1 MGRSKPLINR
11 AEAKSIPQRGSVR
24 LGQRRANALPDEN
37 MPMNLRVAPSWRQTA
52 RLALV
57 VALALPL
64 GVPMSLAALPFEH
77 GQSPHVSP
85 QLPASGELLA
95 GLQRLGV
102 VGTVLYVAAHPD
114 DENSRLLAW
123 LAGER
128 GLRAVYLSLTRGDGG
143 QNLIGTEQDELL
155 GVLRTHELLAA
166 RQVDGAEQRFTRAR
180 DLGYTKATV
189 EALQIWGEDAVLT
202 DVVRQLRQVQPD
214 VVITRFTP
222 QPPNHG
228 HHMAS
233 AVLAAEAF
241 AAAGDTKQFQG
252 VLTPWQ
258 PQRLLHNVT
267 LFNRKLE
274 DVKAPYKLD
283 VGGYSPLLG
292 RDWGE
297 VAAQSRSQHKSQG
310 FGVATAR
317 GPLPEFFEH
326 LAGSKPQDT
335 DPFSGIEFRW
345 QRFAGG
351 APIDAAVAEL
361 VQRYE
366 LRAPQNSLAG
376 LAKLRGLI
384 AKLPT
389 DNPYRDA
396 KLRDV
401 ERLLAACA
409 GLWLEAKTD
418 AAALVPGQSFAVKTT
433 ELLGLPAQVALRG
446 VRLVG
451 AAETPVQTLALD
463 LPLHASQTQLV
474 SAQVPASAVPTTP
487 YWLHQPPQ
495 GGLHVLDKPED
506 LHLPVAPAPL
516 RAVFDLSI
524 AGVAVAVERAVQWQ
538 WTDPVRGERSR
549 PVEVVAPFALSPDRP
564 VALVPQGQ
572 VAALQWTLTSALPG
586 PTAEPL
592 RVDFAVPTGWK
603 CAPDHVIVPAGL
615 RGEPTTLTVRVTAP
629 SGPMAQGVLRAR
641 ATWQGQSWSLRQ
653 DTLEYEHIPQITVR
667 RPAEVRLQSAALVLG
682 KRRIGYIPGPGD
694 KVAEALQSVGY
705 QVTLLP
711 EARLATDDLSSYDAI
726 VVGVR
731 ALNAQP
737 KLAVHLKKLYAWVEA
752 GGRLIMQYHTNSR
765 VGPLTVPLG
774 PYPLEIGRERV
785 TDETAAMHWQDPAD
799 TLLTAPNRLNDADM
813 QGWVQERGLYFAQTW
828 DAHYRTP
835 LQLQDPGEALQSG
848 ALLVAQH
855 GKGTYI
861 YTGLAFFRQLPAGVP
876 GAWRLF
882 ANLLGP

>member
-1 MGRSKPLINR
+1 MPLPP
-11 AEAKSIPQRGSVR
+11 IPQPPLVH
-24 LGQRRANALPDEN
+24 RAL
-37 MPMNLRVAPSWRQTA
+37 
-52 RLALV
+52 LAAAAWA
-57 VALALPL
+57 ALAA
-64 GVPMSLAALPFEH
+64 GVTMPVEAQAQEHALTP
-77 GQSPHVSP
+77 QVVP
-85 QLPASGELLA
+85 QLPSA
-95 GLQRLGV
+95 GALVAAMQRLGT

-166 RQVDGAEQRFTRAR
+166 RQIDGAEQRFTRAR
-180 DLGYTKATV
+180 DLGYTKTTV
-189 EALQIWGEDAVLT
+189 EALTIWGKNAVLG
-202 DVVRQLRQVQPD
+202 DVVRQLRQVRPD

-228 HHMAS
+228 HHTAS
-233 AVLAAEAF
+233 AELAALAF
-241 AAAGDTKQFQG
+241 AAAGDAKQFPD
-252 VLTPWQ
+252 VLTPWL
-258 PQRLLHNVT
+258 PARLLHNVT
-267 LFNRKLE
+267 LFNRKIE

-297 VAAQSRSQHKSQG
+297 VAAASRSQHKSQG

-326 LAGSKPQDT
+326 LAGSNPT
-335 DPFSGIEFRW
+335 TADPFSGLEFRW

-361 VQRYE
+361 VQAFDPRV
-366 LRAPQNSLAG
+366 PQKSLPG
-376 LAKLRGLI
+376 LAKLRGLLER
-384 AKLPT
+384 LPAN
-389 DNPYRDA
+389 NPYRQA

-401 ERLLAACA
+401 DQLMVACA
-409 GLWLEAKTD
+409 GLWLEAKTE
-418 AAALVPGQSFAVKTT
+418 APALVPGLSYPIKATA
-433 ELLGLPAQVALRG
+433 LLGLPAAVTWRGLR
-446 VRLVG
+446 LEG
-451 AAETPVQTLALD
+451 AAETAEQTMATD
-463 LPLHASQTQLV
+463 LPLHASQTQVVQAKLGP
-474 SAQVPASAVPTTP
+474 QTRPTTP
-487 YWLHQPPQ
+487 YWLHHPPQ
-495 GGLHVLDKPED
+495 GGLHVLDRPED

-516 RAVFDLSI
+516 RAVFSLAI
-524 AGVAVAVERAVQWQ
+524 AGVPLQVERAVQYH
-538 WTDPVRGERSR
+538 WTDPVRGERAR
-549 PVEVVAPFALSPDRP
+549 AVEVAPPFALSPDRA
-564 VALVPQGQ
+564 VALVPQDRP
-572 VAALQWTLTSALPG
+572 VELQWTLSNALPG
-586 PTAEPL
+586 PTTEPL
-592 RVDFAVPTGWK
+592 RIDFEAPPGWK
-603 CAPDHVIVPAGL
+603 CAPAHVIVPPGL
-615 RGEPTTLTVRVTAP
+615 RGEPTVLTVQVT
-629 SGPMAQGVLRAR
+629 GPTGPASQGVLQAR

-653 DTLEYEHIPQITVR
+653 DTLEYEHIPQLTVR
-667 RPAEVRLQSAALVLG
+667 RPAEVRLQSAALTLG

-705 QVTLLP
+705 SVTLLP
-711 EARLATDDLSSYDAI
+711 EARLATDDLHGYDTI

-737 KLAVHLKKLYAWVEA
+737 KLATHLKKLYAWVER
-752 GGRLIMQYHTNSR
+752 GGRLVVQYHTNSR

-785 TDETAAMHWQDPAD
+785 TDETAPMHWQDPAD
-799 TLLTAPNRLNDADM
+799 ALLTTPNRLTDADM

-828 DAHYRTP
+828 DPRYRTP

-848 ALLVAQH
+848 ALLVAPH